1 VSASLKHS
9 FSIKTSNAQ
18 AIKGKRTNY
27 NRMRIDNC
35 LFPENVLY
43 DAENFVWVNKEES
56 ESLTIGLT
64 AIMASVAG
72 KLYKIKLKPVGT
84 KVEKGKSCAV
94 LESTKYFGV
103 LRAPTSGTI
112 VDVNKSLLDN
122 PKLAN
127 DFPYTDGWFVKMQPS
142 DITDLQDLETIENC
156 QHKMSLAIQK
166 LHVRCFVAFPDHEM
180 FEIGVECSAT
190 LAKLDELLA
199 KISTGEVI
207 HLVSDDPTAD
217 VEMIRWSEDKGQ
229 SLLET
234 RREANLF
241 HFVVRKAT

>member
-1 VSASLKHS
+1 
-9 FSIKTSNAQ
+9 
-18 AIKGKRTNY
+18 
-27 NRMRIDNC
+27 MRIDNC
-35 LFPENVLY
+35 LFPENLLY
-43 DAENFVWVNKEES
+43 DTENFVWVSKKEG

-72 KLYKIKLKPVGT
+72 KLFSIKPKPEGT
-84 KVEKGKSCAV
+84 KVERGKSCAT
-94 LESTKYFGV
+94 LESAKYFGV
-103 LRAPTSGTI
+103 LRAPISGTI
-112 VDVNKSLLDN
+112 VDVNKSLMDN

-127 DFPYTDGWFVKMQPS
+127 DFPYTDGWFVRIRPS
-142 DITDLQDLETIENC
+142 DITDLKVLQTIENC
-156 QHKMSLAIQK
+156 QHEMNSAIQR
-166 LHVRCFVAFPDHEM
+166 LHVRCFVAFPDYEM

-234 RREANLF
+234 RREVNLF
-241 HFVVRKAT
+241 HFIVRKAT